1 MKTFNAVRILAFLA
15 GASAFAA
22 AISPARAEDFISVG
36 ADAACMKHT
45 IQAAIAYAQNLGG
58 YRVIRISNDGDP
70 AKVWQENLVVE
81 NADLDI
87 IGGYESCDA
96 AEPSGRSTISGGTQE
111 QPTLRIRGNGVV
123 NLRGL
128 VLRDG
133 IRGSST
139 YNGGGI
145 YYKGNGVLGLRDT
158 HVVENRSSGI
168 EVETNG
174 GEAFVS
180 LEGGVVI
187 SRNHIWG
194 ALMKGPVTLS
204 VTSTYNEFSENGG
217 GGLILDDG
225 ASVDVASSGNVFRDN
240 RGFGI
245 VIGQTGVLPARTSHL
260 ESITPSDPLT
270 IIGND
275 EGAIGMYSDG
285 GPIALCARNLR
296 IDANGDAMHAY
307 PTFDVK
313 GNARLELNTAC
324 DWSAPAPIC
333 PAGRSRCNSVS
344 YNSPGDGYPLF
355 RATGGAAIVVDRVW
369 IEKNAS
375 SSIFS
380 TNLGATSSGAN
391 ITASNTAVVDNTLRD
406 NVAEALNGGFVR
418 IGASTITGSAASPTF
433 LGVAPGGLVVDD
445 TIVDRPQLLLESD
458 LPDRTFLRNVLS
470 PHRLGANA
478 GADIVEG
485 EVRFLPDSICLRADA
500 LGIDHAGDV
509 APMLDIFGMPRVV
522 DNIHRTNIGG
532 ARDIGACEN
541 PLVDDTIFGNAFEAG
556 AG

>member
-1 MKTFNAVRILAFLA
+1 MKRSHVPAI
-15 GASAFAA
+15 FAA
-22 AISPARAEDFISVG
+22 LSGAFVVATASSPAHAEDYISVG
-36 ADAACMKHT
+36 SGAGCT
-45 IQAAIAYAQNLGG
+45 RRTVQAAINLAHDLGG
-58 YRVIRISNDGDP
+58 FRVIHISNDGDP
-70 AKVWQENLVVE
+70 ARVWRENLVVE

-87 IGGYESCDA
+87 IGGYESCEA
-96 AEPSGRSTISGGTQE
+96 AEPSGRSTISGGAQE
-111 QPTLRIRGNGVV
+111 QPALRIRGNGVV

-158 HVVENRSSGI
+158 HIVENRSSGI
-168 EVETNG
+168 EVQTNG

-187 SRNHIWG
+187 ARNHLWG
-194 ALMKGPVTLS
+194 AVMTGQVS
-204 VTSTYNEFSENGG
+204 VSVMSTYNEFSENGSD
-217 GGLILDDG
+217 GLSLSDG

-240 RGFGI
+240 GGLGI
-245 VIGQTGVLPARTSHL
+245 WIGQSGVLPARTNHL
-260 ESITPSDPLT
+260 ESITPGDPLT
-270 IIGND
+270 IIGNK
-275 EGAIGMYSDG
+275 EGAIGMSSEG
-285 GPIALCARNLR
+285 APVVLCGRNLR
-296 IDANGDAMHAY
+296 IDANGDAMHAQ
-307 PTFDVK
+307 PTFDMN
-313 GNARLELNTAC
+313 GNARLELNTDC
-324 DWSAPAPIC
+324 DWTTPAPIC

-355 RATGGAAIVVDRVW
+355 SATRGAAIVVDRVW

-380 TNLGATSSGAN
+380 TNLGEPSSGAN
-391 ITASNTAVVDNTLRD
+391 ITATNTAVVDNTLRD
-406 NVAEALNGGFVR
+406 NIAEALNGGFVR
-418 IGASTITGSAASPTF
+418 IEASTITGSAASPTF
-433 LGVAPGGLVVDD
+433 LGVAPGGLVVGD
-445 TIVDRPQLLLESD
+445 TIVDRPQLLLDSD
-458 LPDRTFLRNVLS
+458 RSDRTFLRNVLS

-485 EVRFLPDSICLRADA
+485 EVRFLPGSICLRADA
-500 LGIDHAGDV
+500 LGIDHAADAAPLLDV
-509 APMLDIFGMPRVV
+509 FGMPRIV

-541 PLVDDTIFGNAFEAG
+541 PLADDTIFANGFEAG